1 MEYRRCFFIGHR
13 EASEE
18 ILPALTQ
25 AIEQHISEYGVT
37 DFIVG
42 SYGGFDRLVA
52 AVLAKTKERH
62 PHITLTLLL
71 PYHPAERQIE
81 LPKNFDRSFYPTGM
95 ERVPRKF
102 AILRANRFMVDH
114 ADYLI
119 AYAWHPASNA
129 QNLLEYALKREKK
142 GLIHVTRINCTKPYS
157 HPTDEEPQNCIDYIE
172 LRMI

>member
-1 MEYRRCFFIGHR
+1 MDYKSCFFIGHR
-13 EASEE
+13 EASQE
-18 ILPALTQ
+18 LRPALEQ
-25 AIEQHISEYGVT
+25 VIEQHISEYGIR

-52 AVLAKTKERH
+52 AVLAKAKERH

-71 PYHPAERQIE
+71 PYHPAERQIV

-129 QNLLEYALKREKK
+129 RDLVEYARNREQRN
-142 GLIHVTRINCTKPYS
+142 LISVTILPRS
-157 HPTDEEPQNCIDYIE
+157 
-172 LRMI
+172 